1 MSENLDLADA
11 TWPEVADCSP
21 DEMTILDV
29 SRKCPDCSGLG
40 IIEKEAGLISW
51 ACPICK
57 GTGEVADDKPSD
69 NGDDLQRGDSGDKL
83 DSPTTGSG
91 VAREP
96 AKPKKRKAS
105 KKTRKARR

>member
-51 ACPICK
+51 ACPACN
-57 GTGEVADDKPSD
+57 GTGEVTDDKPDD
-69 NGDDLQRGDSGDKL
+69 NGDDLSVGDSGDRL
-83 DSPTTGSG
+83 DNQPTGSRATG
-91 VAREP
+91 
-96 AKPKKRKAS
+96 KPKQPKKPKA
-105 KKTRKARR
+105 KKKARKARR